1 VFKCPLVV
9 FVWSFVS
16 EALGWKDYPTR
27 SFNFKMASRGI
38 WYELPDRSFLF
49 YRSSV
54 GSLVYKKQN
63 VYPKQSYLT

>member
-1 VFKCPLVV
+1 LNQWHRRNSPLFKCPLVV

-38 WYELPDRSFLF
+38 
-49 YRSSV
+49 
-54 GSLVYKKQN
+54 
-63 VYPKQSYLT
+63 